1 MTMSDDKKEAMGT
14 EQTEAQLILKNI
26 SKTFPGVKALS
37 GVNLDVRKGEV
48 HALLGENGAGKSTLS
63 SIIAG
68 LIQYDAG
75 GEMIWKGQAYAP
87 STPKEAMDNR
97 IGLIHQELKL
107 LPQLSIAEN
116 IFVGRIPVKKNGLID
131 REYMEKEARK
141 QLERLGLDVEV
152 KDKVGKLKVAD
163 QQMVEIAKAMTLNAQ
178 LLILDEPTAALGSK
192 ETEKLFELVMQ
203 LKKEGVSFIYI
214 SHRLEEIAQI
224 SDRITV
230 LRDGELITTHGSA
243 DVPVKKLVED
253 MVGRKIDTIFPEMNP
268 ITSEK
273 DVLVIKNLTS
283 HNNAFRDVSF
293 SVKEGEIFG
302 IAGIVGA
309 GRSEVIRA
317 IAGAD
322 PKASGDVILDDKA
335 LKISHPK
342 DAIEAGIIMVPE
354 DRKLQGLILN
364 QSITDNLALCNFDL
378 LSKKGWIRP
387 NWLERFSRRMIKEYG
402 VKGEPYSNIKQLSG
416 GNQQKVLI
424 AKWVSRE
431 PKVIILDEPTRGVD
445 VGARNSIYNIIKDFA
460 SRGISVIVVSS
471 ELEEVIGLSHRVMV
485 LSRGNQKGILE
496 NTGDEKVKNNVAVI
510 ELATT

>member
-1 MTMSDDKKEAMGT
+1 MSGEEKDTMETT
-14 EQTEAQLILKNI
+14 EVEAQLILKNI
-26 SKTFPGVKALS
+26 SKSFPGLKALS

-68 LIQYDAG
+68 LIQSDAG
-75 GEMIWKGQAYAP
+75 GEMTWKGQAYYP
-87 STPKEAMDNR
+87 LTPKEAMENR

-116 IFVGRIPVKKNGLID
+116 IFVGRIPVKSNGLID
-131 REYMEKEARK
+131 RKYMESEAEK
-141 QLERLGLDVEV
+141 QLKRLGLEVDVKE
-152 KDKVGKLKVAD
+152 KVGKLKVAD

-230 LRDGELITTHGSA
+230 LRDGQLIKTHDTA
-243 DVPVKKLVED
+243 EVPIKKLVEE
-253 MVGRKIDTIFPEMNP
+253 MVGRQIDTIFPEMHS
-268 ITSEK
+268 ISSDK
-273 DVLVIKNLTS
+273 VVLEVKNLTS
-283 HNNAFRDVSF
+283 YSNAFRDISF
-293 SVKEGEIFG
+293 TVKEGEVFG

-322 PKASGDVILDDKA
+322 PKASGEVLLDGEA
-335 LKISHPK
+335 LRIQHPK
-342 DAIEAGIIMVPE
+342 DAIQAGIIMVPE

-364 QSITDNLALCNFDL
+364 QSITDNLALCNFDM
-378 LSKKGWIRP
+378 LSKKGWVHP
-387 NWLERFSRRMIKEYG
+387 NRLEKFSKKMIKEYG
-402 VKGEPYSNIKQLSG
+402 VKGEPHSNVKKLSG

-460 SRGISVIVVSS
+460 AKGISVIVVSS

-485 LSRGNQKGILE
+485 LSRGNQKGILD
-496 NTGDEKVKNNVAVI
+496 NTGVEKDANNVAVI

>member
-1 MTMSDDKKEAMGT
+1 MVT
-14 EQTEAQLILKNI
+14 EKNEAQLILKNI
-26 SKTFPGVKALS
+26 SKSFPGVKALS
-37 GVNLDVRKGEV
+37 GVDLDVRKGEV

-68 LIQYDAG
+68 LIQSDK
-75 GEMIWKGQAYAP
+75 GEMIWKGESYCPA
-87 STPKEAMDNR
+87 TPKEAMEHR

-116 IFVGRIPVKKNGLID
+116 IFVGRIPVKSNGLID
-131 REYMEKEARK
+131 RKYMEAEAEK
-141 QLERLGLDVEV
+141 QLERLGLDVDV
-152 KDKVGKLKVAD
+152 KSKVGKLKVAD

-224 SDRITV
+224 ADRIIV
-230 LRDGELITTHGSA
+230 LRDGELIRTHETA
-243 DVPVKKLVED
+243 DVPIKRLVED
-253 MVGRKIDTIFPEMNP
+253 MVGREIDTIFPEMSP
-268 ITSEK
+268 ITSERV
-273 DVLVIKNLTS
+273 VLEVKNLSS
-283 HNNAFRDVSF
+283 HANVFKDINFT
-293 SVKEGEIFG
+293 VKEGEIFG

-322 PKASGDVILDDKA
+322 PKASGEVILDGEA
-335 LKISHPK
+335 LKIHHPK
-342 DAIEAGIIMVPE
+342 DAIQAGIIMVPE
-354 DRKLQGLILN
+354 DRKLQGLVLN
-364 QSITDNLALCNFDL
+364 QSIMDNLALCNYDM
-378 LSKKGWIRP
+378 LSKKGWVRP
-387 NWLERFSRRMIKEYG
+387 NWLEKFSKQMIEEYG
-402 VKGEPYSNIKQLSG
+402 VKGQPYSNVKQLSG

-424 AKWVSRE
+424 AKWVSRQ

-460 SRGISVIVVSS
+460 SKGISVIVVSS

-485 LSRGNQKGILE
+485 LSRGKQKGILE
-496 NTGDEKVKNNVAVI
+496 NTGAEKDANNVAII